1 MEQQQKILK
10 LKDKEI
16 AAFKKKKNNSV
27 GTSQKLQVANLLR
40 ICMGPEK
47 KFSFFIPS
55 HLCKIFGRRVFHHSF
70 VFFFAVAKI
79 GSIV

>member
-27 GTSQKLQVANLLR
+27 ETPQKLQVVNLFQIR
-40 ICMGPEK
+40 MIPEIK
-47 KFSFFIPS
+47 NFLHP
-55 HLCKIFGRRVFHHSF
+55 
-70 VFFFAVAKI
+70 
-79 GSIV
+79 

>member
-27 GTSQKLQVANLLR
+27 GTSQKLQVANLFL
-40 ICMGPEK
+40 ICVGPEK
-47 KFSFFIPS
+47 KISSFIPS
-55 HLCKIFGRRVFHHSF
+55 HLRKVLGKKTIPS
-70 VFFFAVAKI
+70 
-79 GSIV
+79 

>member
-27 GTSQKLQVANLLR
+27 GTSQKLQVANL
-40 ICMGPEK
+40 CGPWK
-47 KFSFFIPS
+47 KMSSFIPS
-55 HLCKIFGRRVFHHSF
+55 HLRKVLGKKTIPS
-70 VFFFAVAKI
+70 
-79 GSIV
+79 

>member
-47 KFSFFIPS
+47 NFFSS
-55 HLCKIFGRRVFHHSF
+55 SLVIFVKCLEEEYSIIVLSSF
-70 VFFFAVAKI
+70 LL
-79 GSIV
+79 